1 MSATSSALFS
11 AVKTTRPTSSA
22 MARVTVGAVKRTGV
36 ASNEMPAVMP
46 NQVKQTQAGFEIAV
60 LNAGM
65 SGTFVETHEWTL
77 K

>member
-11 AVKTTRPTSSA
+11 AVKTTRPTSSP

-36 ASNEMPAVMP
+36 ASSEMPAVMP
-46 NQVKQTQAGFEIAV
+46 NQVKHTQAGFEITV
-60 LNAGM
+60 LKADM
-65 SGTFVETHEWTL
+65 SGRLSKHTNGTV